1 MASWPRPLLVDVEVV
16 MNDWVKVGVATM
28 ALVDRQTPPSPA
40 TLTPFCQ
47 TIRVLPVRSPG
58 SKTMLFTL
66 RLPVQGVSKQPAAV
80 VDMPILVTPT
90 PAGAPVTLVSR
101 YRPRNPSGGMV
112 PPNGASPK
120 LSITPP
126 AVPTNSV

>member
-1 MASWPRPLLVDVEVV
+1 
-16 MNDWVKVGVATM
+16 
-28 ALVDRQTPPSPA
+28 SPA

-47 TIRVLPVRSPG
+47 TIKVLPVRSPG

-66 RLPVQGVSKQPAAV
+66 RLPVQGVSKQPPGPV

-112 PPNGASPK
+112 PPNGASPP
-120 LSITPP
+120 LPITPP
-126 AVPTNSV
+126 AVPANSVVGSLGTIRMLEMARPVNTAALVGLLEAS